1 MLAGWYEKIGPAAEV
16 IEIGQMSAPEAG
28 PGEVRVRL
36 SASGVNPSD
45 VKRRAGW
52 RGQPIAYRRIIP
64 HSDGAGVI
72 DQVGPGVPPA
82 RLGERVWVYNG
93 QWQRPFGTAAEH
105 IALPAS
111 QAVRLPDGLGFV
123 EGACLGIPAMTA
135 HRCVFA
141 DGPVAGQTVLVTG
154 GAGAVGHYAVQLARW
169 GGATVIATVS
179 SEGKAAHARTAG
191 ARHVINYKSE
201 DVAARVR
208 ECTGGRGVDRIVEV
222 DFGANLAVSQAVLKP
237 HGVIAGYASMSVPEP
252 VLPFYRLMG
261 MNATVRL
268 VFVYELPASAMAQAC
283 SDITGWLQ
291 SGTAKHLIAARF
303 PLAQLAR
310 AHEVVEG
317 GRQVGNVVIDI
328 GGGG

>member
-16 IEIGQMSAPEAG
+16 IEIGQMAAPEAG

-52 RGQPIAYRRIIP
+52 RGQSIAYRRIIP

-72 DQVGPGVPPA
+72 DRVGAGVPPA

-93 QWQRPFGTAAEH
+93 QWQRPLGTAAEY

-179 SEGKAAHARTAG
+179 SEGKAAHAGAAG
-191 ARHVINYKSE
+191 AQHVINYKSE
-201 DVAARVR
+201 DVASRVR
-208 ECTGGRGVDRIVEV
+208 ECTGGGGVDRIVEV

-252 VLPFYRLMG
+252 ALPFYRLMG
-261 MNATVRL
+261 MNATIRL

-283 SDITGWLQ
+283 SDITRWLQ
-291 SGTAKHLIAARF
+291 SGTARHLIAARF
-303 PLAQLAR
+303 PLAELAR